1 MFLVLTPNILR
12 SQGQLECGFNRDFF
26 SQSYNAWYQ
35 KAVLESTKTNQN
47 KRWTETRDTVLT
59 IPVVFHFIYPPNN
72 PSDKS
77 LMAKIMAE
85 INADFSRLNSDTI
98 NLRSIFKSRAANS
111 KIRFV
116 LVDKDEKGQASRG
129 YTVRLNM
136 LTFGK
141 EPSQPFSASHK
152 MKFDSCGGIAPWNTK
167 KYLNIWVCNLMSPQ
181 TGKTYYAGFA
191 TVPKNAPHWSPIYY
205 ADSLID
211 GIVLDNS
218 TYSNWYRSSILTHEI
233 GHYLGL
239 MHVSGDPPGGFFDSA
254 SMCTY
259 DDSIFDTPRVLHQN
273 YYTCDKSI
281 NSCIEPVNDFPDMLE
296 NFMDYTGDNCRNTFT
311 KQQAF
316 LMRYCLLTLRPELPI
331 LDIKSKTKLADFIV
345 NIYPNPNSGVLH
357 IDFKDSFSY
366 KYSFVIYDCLGR
378 EVLESVIVD
387 PNSSVNIESLSSG
400 LYELAILREE
410 SEVIF
415 RKSIYKD

>member
-1 MFLVLTPNILR
+1 MTSNVLW
-12 SQGQLECGFNRDFF
+12 SQSQLECGFNRDFF
-26 SQSYNAWYQ
+26 SQSYNEWYQ
-35 KAVLESTKTNQN
+35 KAVLESSKPNQN
-47 KRWTETRDTVLT
+47 KRWTEARDTVFT

-72 PSDKS
+72 PMDKS
-77 LMAKIMAE
+77 LMVKIMAE

-98 NLRSIFKSRAANS
+98 NLRYIFKSRAANS

-116 LVDKDEKGQASRG
+116 LVDKDEKGQPSRG

-141 EPSQPFSASHK
+141 EPNQPFSASHK

-181 TGKTYYAGFA
+181 SGKTYYAGFA
-191 TVPKNAPHWSPIYY
+191 TVPKNAPHWSSLYY
-205 ADSLID
+205 GDSLID
-211 GIVLDNS
+211 GIVLNQYY
-218 TYSNWYRSSILTHEI
+218 YSNWNRSSILTHEI

-239 MHVSGDPPGGFFDSA
+239 RHVSGDPPGGFFDSS

-273 YYTCDKSI
+273 YFTCDKTI
-281 NSCIEPVNDFPDMLE
+281 NSCLEPVNDFPDMLE

-311 KQQAF
+311 KQQSF
-316 LMRYCLLTLRPELPI
+316 IMRYCLMTLRPELPM
-331 LDIKSKTKLADFIV
+331 LEIKSKIKLADFML
-345 NIYPNPNSGVLH
+345 NIYPNPNNGILH
-357 IDFKDSFSY
+357 VDFKDSFSNN
-366 KYSFVIYDCLGR
+366 YSFVIYDCLGR
-378 EVLESVIVD
+378 KVLESTII
-387 PNSSVNIESLSSG
+387 NSSSIVNIGFLSSG
-400 LYELAILREE
+400 LYELAILRDQ